1 MAIDK
6 GEIFSQSESVGRGQ
20 LREVWLTVPLTIGRK
35 ILRARQRGIEQPR
48 VAQPGNAAMFSQ
60 TFGVQ

>member
-1 MAIDK
+1 M
-6 GEIFSQSESVGRGQ
+6 IFSQPESVGGGQ
-20 LREVWLTVPLTIGRK
+20 LRVAWLTRFTIGRK
-35 ILRARQRGIEQPR
+35 ILRTRQLGIEQPR